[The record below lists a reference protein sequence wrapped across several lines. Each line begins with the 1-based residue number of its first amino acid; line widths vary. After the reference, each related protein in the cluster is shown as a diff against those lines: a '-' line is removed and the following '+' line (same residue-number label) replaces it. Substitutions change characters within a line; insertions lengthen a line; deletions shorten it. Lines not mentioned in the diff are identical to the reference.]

1 MTATKLA
8 RCLRGLDSPSTG
20 PIAAFRLARQAM
32 LAGRRVDMQDLA
44 AELGVARA
52 TLFRWVGNRDQLLAE
67 VIWSTAEPTWRHA
80 VEEAQGAG
88 AERVVAAYDRFVR
101 DVIAAE
107 FFARY
112 LRREPERALRLLT
125 TKASGFQHRLVAEF
139 ERLLRHEHATQDMC
153 LPLPAADLAYLMVR
167 IAESFIYSDLITG
180 ETPDATKATDAIR
193 VLLGAYAA

>member
-8 RCLRGLDSPSTG
+8 RCLLGVDSPSEG
-20 PIAAFRLARQAM
+20 PMSAFHLARRAM
-32 LAGRRVDMQDLA
+32 LAGQRVDMKDLA
-44 AELGVARA
+44 AQLGVDRA

-80 VEEAQGAG
+80 IERAPRAGAG
-88 AERVVAAYDRFVR
+88 RVVAAYDRFVR

-107 FFARY
+107 FFAVY

-139 ERLLRHEHATQDMC
+139 ERLLRQEQESRNMR
-153 LPLPAADLAYLMVR
+153 LSLPAADLAYLMVR
-167 IAESFIYSDLITG
+167 IAESFVYSDLITG

-193 VLLGAYAA
+193 VLLGATG